1 MEKIET
7 VRELIVA
14 LEDMQGNLP
23 VKVSAGDMLDA
34 TIVSVCESGDGDSG
48 RKSYVSIICDNA
60 DEYETGVL
68 RAFFLHRLPIE
79 APGYLAQA
87 YTTQDIIDMLEP
99 MVDIGKKKLISYMNN
114 NGYEIHPQLDGIPR
128 WMVYT
133 RLPET

>member
-48 RKSYVSIICDNA
+48 RKSYVSIICENA
-60 DEYETGVL
+60 DGGFKVTIG
-68 RAFFLHRLPIE
+68 FRL
-79 APGYLAQA
+79 A
-87 YTTQDIIDMLEP
+87 
-99 MVDIGKKKLISYMNN
+99 
-114 NGYEIHPQLDGIPR
+114 
-128 WMVYT
+128 
-133 RLPET
+133 